1 MMVWGEIQLRTKKLC
16 KLHSGRNILYLHWA
30 RYCRLGRQHLC
41 IHFIRL
47 VLLEIGGERQRKRFF
62 VVCWFVIGWFRNLL
76 SASYPWPPGSSSD
89 LSRSRRSPPVAT
101 PSSHIFFLL
110 TPHSIW
116 PICIITQTYLIVDKL
131 QRYFYFPSL
140 LMTLVDQLYPALNLL
155 LVIYIF

>member
-1 MMVWGEIQLRTKKLC
+1 MMVWGEIQLRTKKLY

-30 RYCRLGRQHLC
+30 RYCRRGRQHLC
-41 IHFIRL
+41 INFRRL

-76 SASYPWPPGSSSD
+76 SASYLWPPGSSSD
-89 LSRSRRSPPVAT
+89 LSRSRRSPPVVI

-110 TPHSIW
+110 TLRSIW
-116 PICIITQTYLIVDKL
+116 PLYIITQTYLIVDKL
-131 QRYFYFPSL
+131 ERYFYFPSL
-140 LMTLVDQLYPALNLL
+140 LITLVDQLYPALNLL